1 MNAIEILLI
10 SFECIF
16 NCCAVAFLLLDDQ
29 KRSLQKKNFDKNLEE
44 IDYHLNRA
52 RTGRITHH

>member
-10 SFECIF
+10 SLGCIF
-16 NCCAVAFLLLDDQ
+16 NCCAVAFLLLDDH
-29 KRSLQKKNFDKNLEE
+29 KRSLQKKNFNKNLEE

-52 RTGRITHH
+52 RTGRTTHH